1 MLTQKHTT
9 QRVRELSVDECLDLV
24 ASAAA
29 GRIAYDDAEGPIVI
43 PVNHVVDHGTIVVR
57 TSAASNLAR
66 CVRGGWASF
75 QVDDLGDRGRASW
88 SVLIRGSIRP
98 LDLDEINA
106 LERHPQPQAEG
117 VRALHLRLTPR
128 SVTGRRMVAAP

>member
-1 MLTQKHTT
+1 M
-9 QRVRELSVDECLDLV
+9 
-24 ASAAA
+24 
-29 GRIAYDDAEGPIVI
+29 I

-75 QVDDLGDRGRASW
+75 QVDDLGARGQASW
-88 SVLIRGSIRP
+88 SVLVRGTIRP

-106 LERHPQPQAEG
+106 LERRPDPQAEG